1 MDLVLLYGTVQ
12 VLNLC
17 GKDEN
22 TKARFTVSSFHPLW
36 RKNVFTNKSPL
47 RRMAWVFAWLKT
59 YLRHFIPWCNAVQSA
74 IFVIWK
80 WTSLCWFQIITVR
93 LDVLTISNRF
103 YCNHLSIGYI
113 LISHVSMQPNEF
125 FSMHIGLRG
134 VFDNIVHTISVYF
147 RYLQWLT
154 SVKIRISYQIRLVL
168 NAVLPD
174 YFSCIALPLLP
185 KKAPVMILELS
196 CECW

>member
-1 MDLVLLYGTVQ
+1 
-12 VLNLC
+12 
-17 GKDEN
+17 
-22 TKARFTVSSFHPLW
+22 
-36 RKNVFTNKSPL
+36 
-47 RRMAWVFAWLKT
+47 
-59 YLRHFIPWCNAVQSA
+59 
-74 IFVIWK
+74 
-80 WTSLCWFQIITVR
+80 
-93 LDVLTISNRF
+93 
-103 YCNHLSIGYI
+103 
-113 LISHVSMQPNEF
+113 MQPNEF

-168 NAVLPD
+168 NAVFPD

-185 KKAPVMILELS
+185 KEAPVMILELS